1 MFGHLKITG
10 PNNNTPFRVR
20 KFVNLSFDLDPKYEF
35 KIGSG
40 VLLAKLDFCEY
51 SYKNKNKSAPS
62 QSLIHFFH

>member
-1 MFGHLKITG
+1 MFGNLQITG

-40 VLLAKLDFCEY
+40 PLQAKLDFGEY
-51 SYKNKNKSAPS
+51 LY
-62 QSLIHFFH
+62 